1 MQKLPFSLT
10 TRANSPYYYVRFRN
24 ERTGKFMSWLSTKE
38 KTYSRALRVA
48 WNMYNEKAAEIN
60 TMSFYDTMHKSE
72 YTKEDVQ
79 KFLEDFQRKGF
90 LSGYVLND
98 GGLLNVPAIEWLVD
112 FCPVVGWVG
121 KQYYFIDFVDDLHR
135 DGGAAATPI
144 LRESCNDICSIRK
157 WVDGDAFRGFA
168 R

>member
-112 FCPVVGWVG
+112 FWNPG
-121 KQYYFIDFVDDLHR
+121 KSQY
-135 DGGAAATPI
+135 
-144 LRESCNDICSIRK
+144 LREKERK
-157 WVDGDAFRGFA
+157 GQAVHKKHQLTSASFIINHWAEILKDKKLSPSKD
-168 R
+168 